1 MTWLAPIYLLT
12 LLPWA
17 AFAAWMLVGRRRR
30 QRVPFLPLWD
40 APEELRKPK
49 KGFEPP
55 PLSIA
60 FILLALL
67 LALLAAARPEL
78 GGPHSRG
85 RVPTIIDRGAPMSAT
100 PAGHARFAAL
110 AQSAAPAIAQA

>member
-55 PLSIA
+55 PLSIV

-67 LALLAAARPEL
+67 CALLAAARPEF
-78 GGPHSRG
+78 GGSKDRG
-85 RVPTIIDRGAPMSAT
+85 RVTLVIDRGATMSAP
-100 PAGHARFAAL
+100 PAGRARFAAL
-110 AQSAAPAIAQA
+110 AQSAAP